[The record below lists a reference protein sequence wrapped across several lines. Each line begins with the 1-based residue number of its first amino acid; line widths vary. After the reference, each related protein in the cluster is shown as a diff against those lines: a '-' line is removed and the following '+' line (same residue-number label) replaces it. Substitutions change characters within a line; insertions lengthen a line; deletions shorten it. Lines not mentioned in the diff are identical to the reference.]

1 MIFSRYID
9 VFHCLLSSC
18 SKNLFHSLR
27 RNQRDVSLFPSLF
40 LNFFRLPFT
49 LPSEFLPLAT
59 DARIFAIFL
68 QAPPIPFTNK
78 LHHRFPF
85 RFPLPPPYLPLY
97 FHPPYTP
104 SIFTTSADRWSVNR
118 TPFHPTSRHIPP
130 SFPFRFNFR
139 RAPLLQTF
147 PAIIRVHFVVPSVT
161 RLYAR
166 TSKLFPVFISIAL
179 FRIVLPSFFL
189 SFPLYVR
196 ISPPPS
202 PSPLPSPYLLPF
214 IVDPW

>member
-1 MIFSRYID
+1 MPGYLLFSYKRHLY
-9 VFHCLLSSC
+9 
-18 SKNLFHSLR
+18 
-27 RNQRDVSLFPSLF
+27 
-40 LNFFRLPFT
+40 
-49 LPSEFLPLAT
+49 
-59 DARIFAIFL
+59 
-68 QAPPIPFTNK
+68 PFTNK

-139 RAPLLQTF
+139 RALLFQPF

-179 FRIVLPSFFL
+179 PHCFAL
-189 SFPLYVR
+189 SFPPSSSLSLSTYVYLLHQAPLL
-196 ISPPPS
+196 SPPLISSRSLSIPDRYS
-202 PSPLPSPYLLPF
+202 FYLLVTFSSCFHVLHKLRSVTLPF
-214 IVDPW
+214 PPVTFARF

>member
-1 MIFSRYID
+1 MPGYLLFSYKRHLY
-9 VFHCLLSSC
+9 
-18 SKNLFHSLR
+18 
-27 RNQRDVSLFPSLF
+27 
-40 LNFFRLPFT
+40 
-49 LPSEFLPLAT
+49 
-59 DARIFAIFL
+59 
-68 QAPPIPFTNK
+68 PFTNK

-118 TPFHPTSRHIPP
+118 TPFHPATSLPPFLSVLIFDVHHCYKRFPP
-130 SFPFRFNFR
+130 SFESTSSFPPSRDSMPAHRNFSCFYFYR
-139 RAPLLQTF
+139 IA
-147 PAIIRVHFVVPSVT
+147 
-161 RLYAR
+161 
-166 TSKLFPVFISIAL
+166 AL
-179 FRIVLPSFFL
+179 FRIVLSSFFL